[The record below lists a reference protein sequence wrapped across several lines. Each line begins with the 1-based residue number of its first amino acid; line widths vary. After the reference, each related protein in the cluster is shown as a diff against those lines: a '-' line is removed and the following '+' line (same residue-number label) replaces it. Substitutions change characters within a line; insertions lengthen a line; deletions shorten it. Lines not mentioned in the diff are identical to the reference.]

1 MSREISRGAGA
12 ARPPRVA
19 LISMPFLECWMPPI
33 GLGILKAALSASG
46 LASTIY
52 NLNLDLLPELGD
64 TAKEALRTYELI
76 ACTIGRGE
84 TLIGEWLFARPDA
97 ARDEHYLALLQE
109 HGFEPGHVT
118 LFRSLRPKLD
128 EWIDR
133 WARRLVDGG
142 HDIVGF
148 SCSFDRTRACARL
161 AGAIRS
167 LSPGTRLI
175 AGGFSATGDMGLAL
189 LEAFEVFDLVCHTEA
204 DDLIVPVVRALRDE
218 PGTSLESLRGVSY
231 RTEGRVVTQM
241 DGARLA
247 DVERTPLPDYDDYYE
262 QVKALCAKWDK
273 ALDLPPSLPLETTR
287 GCWWGSREHCTF
299 CSLNG
304 DRITFRSKSPERVLQ
319 EIDTLHRRYGA
330 KHFFA
335 VDNILNDAFYGTL
348 LPRLGKQR
356 QGFAF
361 SWEVRPSLGR
371 DRAATLARAGV
382 VHVQPGIESLSTPAL
397 RLMRKG
403 TSAIDNLQALKWLTA
418 YGIRCWWNFLISF
431 QGEKLEW
438 YEEVARVIPRL
449 VHLPP
454 PAQPSR
460 IAMERFSPLFAR
472 PSEEGV
478 RVTGPTAFTRLVFD
492 DVRPDLLDR
501 LSYDFEYEIIGRP
514 PDLDAR
520 IRDLLGPPV
529 RAWREAYEARGC
541 TLSLVN
547 GPDESLLVIG
557 PLLRP
562 ERILRVR
569 GLLRRFLKGCESTCR
584 EQSLLDGL
592 AAHTLDQTGGEPPLK
607 ATAYRQLVDELCFF
621 GVQPEE
627 APAVA
632 LSEVIG
638 FSNERG
644 WVYRESGRI
653 LSLPVDQ
660 TRFVKGGAFM
670 LQEALRRYEPS

>member
-1 MSREISRGAGA
+1 
-12 ARPPRVA
+12 
-19 LISMPFLECWMPPI
+19 MPPI

-64 TAKEALRTYELI
+64 TANEALTAYELI
-76 ACTIGRGE
+76 SCRIGRGE
-84 TLIGEWLFARPDA
+84 TLIGEWLFTRPDA
-97 ARDEHYLALLQE
+97 ARDERYLPLLLE
-109 HGFEPGHVT
+109 KGFEPEHLA
-118 LFRSLRPKLD
+118 LFHSLRPRLD
-128 EWIDR
+128 DWIHR
-133 WARRLVDGG
+133 WARRIVDGG

-167 LSPGTRLI
+167 LAPGTRLI

-189 LEAFEVFDLVCHTEA
+189 LEAFEVFDLVCHAEG
-204 DDLIVPVVRALRDE
+204 DDQIVPIVRALRDE

-241 DGARLA
+241 DGSLLA
-247 DVERTPLPDYDDYYE
+247 DIERSPLPEYDDYFE
-262 QVKALCAKWDK
+262 QVKAMGGSWEK
-273 ALDLPPSLPLETTR
+273 AADLPAGLPLETSR

-304 DRITFRSKSPERVLQ
+304 ERITFRSRSPERILTD
-319 EIDTLHRRYGA
+319 IDTLHRKYGT
-330 KHFFA
+330 KHFNV
-335 VDNILNDAFYGTL
+335 VDNILDDAFYTTL
-348 LPRLGKQR
+348 FPRLGNQR
-356 QGFAF
+356 RGVTF
-361 SWEVRPSLGR
+361 SWEVRPNLGR
-371 DRAATLARAGV
+371 DKAAALAQAGV

-397 RLMRKG
+397 RRMRKG

-418 YGIRCWWNFLISF
+418 FGVKCQWNFLTSVP
-431 QGEKLEW
+431 GEELEW
-438 YEEVARVIPRL
+438 YEEVARLIPRL

-454 PAQPSR
+454 PREPSG

-478 RVTGPTAFTRLVFD
+478 RVTGPTAYTRLVFH

-501 LSYDFEYEIIGRP
+501 LSYDFEHEIIGRP
-514 PDLDAR
+514 RDLDAR
-520 IRDLLGPPV
+520 IRDVLGPPV
-529 RAWREAYEARGC
+529 RAWREAHEARGC
-541 TLSLVN
+541 TLSLVD
-547 GPDESLLVIG
+547 GPGESLLVIG

-569 GLLRRFLKGCESTCR
+569 GLLRGFLKGCESICR
-584 EQSLLDGL
+584 EQRLLDRL
-592 AAHTLDQTGGEPPLK
+592 AAQAFEEPAREPPLEP
-607 ATAYRQLVDELCFF
+607 AAYRRLVEELGFF

-627 APAVA
+627 PPAVK
-632 LSEVIG
+632 LSDVIG
-638 FSNERG
+638 FADERG
-644 WVYRESGRI
+644 WVYRECGRI

-660 TRFVKGGAFM
+660 TRFVKSGAFI
-670 LQEALRRYEPS
+670 LQESLRRYVPS